1 MSAIATSIL
10 RAIAKAEAQVWSGGQ
25 GFPPA
30 SLRAGREPIAR
41 RRGPRGAGEAPGAI
55 FEELSSAIF
64 AASCHLWSRIG
75 WAAPAPRNL
84 LKKSIG
90 IGGRRWKNARQLF
103 LQTREIGSC
112 IARSPRLPG
121 ARQLLGSLQTRLQR
135 RVDALGVARGRS
147 RVAQSVPEFK
157 LFRL

>member
-64 AASCHLWSRIG
+64 AASLWSRIG
-75 WAAPAPRNL
+75 WAAPPRNL
-84 LKKSIG
+84 LKKSTG
-90 IGGRRWKNARQLF
+90 IGDEGGRTLASDF
-103 LQTREIGSC
+103 LQTREIGKPHC
-112 IARSPRLPG
+112 PLAKICPARASFW
-121 ARQLLGSLQTRLQR
+121 
-135 RVDALGVARGRS
+135 VA
-147 RVAQSVPEFK
+147 
-157 LFRL
+157 